1 MVVKA
6 SALTID
12 ALPPKKADHLQRP
25 NLSRLE

>member
-12 ALPPKKADHLQRP
+12 ALPKKADHLQRP
-25 NLSRLE
+25 NLSKLE